1 MPDEATTHLANCPVA
16 RNEPGACLGC
26 ADIMGVP
33 VPLRPTRIRND
44 RKKKA
49 PKSAYERAQNANYMR
64 DRRQRPKR
72 IAGEDFRYD
81 SVDHLPPI
89 EIDANGFAKKP
100 PTPPEAWKY
109 NFTLEQRKVRFLL
122 MWNFAGGNWTMA
134 CQHAGVSRKIAEEW
148 LRDDERIKPLLQR
161 AREEIADRMRL
172 RLFQVAGLV
181 PTPKAIVVH
190 NSTLLGLVK
199 GYGIELPDVET
210 PPAAPPAAEASDA
223 APAVGGIPRPG
234 AAAAVLRHETGL

>member
-1 MPDEATTHLANCPVA
+1 MSDGETTHLANCPVA

-26 ADIMGVP
+26 ADVLGTGEFSPTI
-33 VPLRPTRIRND
+33 LRKVKG
-44 RKKKA
+44 KKP

-89 EIDANGFAKKP
+89 EIDASGFAKRP
-100 PTPPEAWKY
+100 PTPPEAWRY
-109 NFTLEQRKVRFLL
+109 EFTLEQRKVRFLL

-134 CQHAGVSRKIAEEW
+134 CQFAGVPRRIADEW
-148 LRDDERIKPLLQR
+148 MKVDARLPPLLLR

-172 RLFQVAGLV
+172 RLMQVAGLV
-181 PTPKAIVVH
+181 SMPKDVAV
-190 NSTLLGLVK
+190 NTTTLLAVVK
-199 GYGIELPDVET
+199 EYGVEI
-210 PPAAPPAAEASDA
+210 PAAVPAPAEAAAPEAPAAG
-223 APAVGGIPRPG
+223 PAVGGIPRPG
-234 AAAAVLRHETGL
+234 AAVRHEVGP